1 MNNKEWFKSR
11 KWGVFNHYLSPLQM
25 EDYKYTKGKKLLS
38 WDETV
43 NSFDTD
49 AYAKTVNDMGAGY
62 VVFTMGQSS
71 KYWCAPNS
79 AYNQITGYK
88 TGEACSTRDLI
99 ADLIKSLEKYD
110 IPLFLYTTGVGPS
123 DDKQAGERMGLRRLT
138 IEDHVDDKFIRHWSM
153 VLREY
158 SLRYGKGVKGWW
170 IDGCYDYIG
179 YNDEY
184 LAIFKEAVTAGN
196 PDALVAFNNGTENKN
211 PFDEKFKQF
220 YNENDCHIRKLEK
233 VEDALLTG
241 LYDTEGYMETA
252 VEKQY
257 RKADDFTA
265 GERDEFNFYPSG
277 EEIPPVWHILS
288 FLGHLSGAD
297 SYKLPYQPNGSGWW
311 GLGSRYSA
319 EYMRD
324 YVKKV
329 NDLGGVVSIDIAI
342 FRDGSFDWGQVEALR
357 LLKDLR
363 K

>member
-170 IDGCYDYIG
+170 IDGCYSYFGYDEERLLIYHNLLKSINPDWLIA
-179 YNDEY
+179 YNDGYAIEQAINKFAY
-184 LAIFKEAVTAGN
+184 DPTNDNPQPIPVALRKRCSYEDFLAGEAV
-196 PDALVAFNNGTENKN
+196 DFNIYPKN
-211 PFDEKFKQF
+211 P
-220 YNENDCHIRKLEK
+220 LE
-233 VEDALLTG
+233 DGA
-241 LYDTEGYMETA
+241 
-252 VEKQY
+252 Q
-257 RKADDFTA
+257 
-265 GERDEFNFYPSG
+265 
-277 EEIPPVWHILS
+277 WHILS
-288 FLGHLSGAD
+288 PLAD
-297 SYKLPYQPNGSGWW
+297 RDGLWNGW
-311 GLGSRYSA
+311 
-319 EYMRD
+319 
-324 YVKKV
+324 
-329 NDLGGVVSIDIAI
+329 GGVNVKYTKKYLAQYFKSIWKIGGVITVDM
-342 FRDGSFDWGQVEALR
+342 G
-357 LLKDLR
+357 LKRSGKFYDEQKRFMIELM
-363 K
+363 KEINE